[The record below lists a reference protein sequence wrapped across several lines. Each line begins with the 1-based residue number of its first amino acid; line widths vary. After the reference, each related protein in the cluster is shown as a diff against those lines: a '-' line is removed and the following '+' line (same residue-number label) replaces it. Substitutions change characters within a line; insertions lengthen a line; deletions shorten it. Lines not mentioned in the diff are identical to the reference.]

1 MVYVLT
7 CAISSRQIKTRPAV
21 KSANSELNRASA
33 VKSANFDAAAE
44 KKIYEGNWSSTYI
57 EKGKAFKMKEGER
70 RRKTIFI
77 GLCPKLWVSVGQ

>member
-57 EKGKAFKMKEGER
+57 EKGKAMKEEER
-70 RRKTIFI
+70 QRIFFI
-77 GLCPKLWVSVGQ
+77 GICPKLWVSQSETKS